1 MLRHASP
8 LTRSRESSRCGA
20 FQDACPAASSVRPRC
35 DAPAACPSGSWW
47 AWRSR
52 WPPRRR
58 RPRGARWCR
67 SGIPTRRGFR
77 HPRRTA
83 GWSGCP
89 LGQMYATSL
98 RAAKSTLS
106 SDSSDFAPM
115 LIPRRLRSAMTFL
128 LVVFLVDL
136 SRKLLSRYK
145 TVRTSRIFP
154 VPVLPCRLRR
164 FRQPS
169 PMPE

>member
-1 MLRHASP
+1 MVHFKTLVQQLLQFVLAATLQQHVPVGPGGLGDLVGLLVAVALAVRDGAAAAFP
-8 LTRSRESSRCGA
+8 LVGDFGA
-20 FQDACPAASSVRPRC
+20 LGERQDGPVS
-35 DAPAACPSGSWW
+35 
-47 AWRSR
+47 
-52 WPPRRR
+52 
-58 RPRGARWCR
+58 
-67 SGIPTRRGFR
+67 
-77 HPRRTA
+77 
-83 GWSGCP
+83 
-89 LGQMYATSL
+89 LGTMYATSL

-128 LVVFLVDL
+128 LVVFLVNL